1 MKDNKKYQDLFNALL
16 IKYGIEPDEE
26 WTNNI
31 VWKSLIDSKLD
42 TKQRNQFYNEFSKL
56 ELKYKD
62 MTYNSAKVSTQEEI
76 KEEIKEDK
84 TKKVE
89 TEEEF
94 KKCPYCAEDI
104 KFAAIKCK
112 HCGEKIKYEGTFEKV
127 KKTSNYFEPPPSYG
141 FFAAVVT
148 CFRKYFVFKGR
159 ASRSEYFYFHLFSYL
174 LIILAYSIDIYTFY
188 GSLPNFNEIYY
199 GYFRQRFEFGLSINI
214 VSLLFIYIISVVLII
229 PLLSVT
235 ARRFHDINISGWWQL
250 LTIPIT
256 YYWIIFEIVILGI
269 CAIRGNNHENYY
281 DTGIRSF
288 APNLFFR
295 VIWITLTVLA
305 VVALF
310 NYAMLVVWIRSVF
323 G

>member
-127 KKTSNYFEPPPSYG
+127 KKTSK
-141 FFAAVVT
+141 
-148 CFRKYFVFKGR
+148 CIMKK
-159 ASRSEYFYFHLFSYL
+159 
-174 LIILAYSIDIYTFY
+174 
-188 GSLPNFNEIYY
+188 
-199 GYFRQRFEFGLSINI
+199 
-214 VSLLFIYIISVVLII
+214 
-229 PLLSVT
+229 
-235 ARRFHDINISGWWQL
+235 
-250 LTIPIT
+250 
-256 YYWIIFEIVILGI
+256 
-269 CAIRGNNHENYY
+269 
-281 DTGIRSF
+281 
-288 APNLFFR
+288 
-295 VIWITLTVLA
+295 
-305 VVALF
+305 
-310 NYAMLVVWIRSVF
+310 
-323 G
+323 